1 MGMMNNEEL
10 TGMETWHLIAP
21 LLVQHM
27 ENEQEFSTWGKA
39 YVKIFCALKYWDENH
54 KEVDNGNVD

>member
-1 MGMMNNEEL
+1 MATNEDL
-10 TGMETWHLIAP
+10 TGIETWHLIAP
-21 LLVQHM
+21 LLVPYM

-54 KEVDNGNVD
+54 KGEAENGNNNR